1 MPRKKATSKRANNE
15 GSVYKNKRGLWVA
28 QATIG
33 YDENGKQIRKAVSGK
48 TRAEAIANLAPYL
61 PKNGARKQLIQQD
74 MLLQKHMQFWLMK
87 YKKRTIAARTF
98 ERYIVNAKRYIYPHM
113 GDYLPQNITTNLLQD
128 FLGGMLDNGYA
139 LDTVKHIKYQ
149 LGQYFEYCI
158 DEEIID
164 KNPVSKVR
172 LQSRERKTKDAAEQ
186 QEYKAIPEELRDRF
200 LQAIG
205 TSVLFKPLC
214 LTSMFA
220 GLRIGEAL
228 ALKWKDFDEK
238 NKTLSVV
245 RAQTVEPTFDE
256 NGNITKREYVVGKT
270 KTAGSV
276 RVLPIP
282 DLLVDALKEWKKLRT
297 MQELMTKAP
306 VSKADDFIFA
316 NNNGEMRSYHG
327 TRTMFNRLLKK
338 HGLEDAGIHFYKL
351 RHTFSNTL
359 FEAQENPKV
368 IQMLMG
374 HKKVETTMI
383 YNTATTNKYL
393 QKAVDVFDERYV
405 PSEQQATEPQPAENP
420 LWRFQTKM
428 EKATAILSCKISRG
442 LWTITAYPLWT
453 NLWKPWTTTDQSRG
467 AEKTL
472 KCNGQLKSHRL
483 FGRWLSSY

>member
-1 MPRKKATSKRANNE
+1 MPRKKSTSKRANNE
-15 GSVYKNKRGLWVA
+15 GSVYKNKRGLWIA

-48 TRAEAIANLAPYL
+48 TRSDAIANLAPYL
-61 PKNGARKQLIQQD
+61 PKNGARKQLILQD
-74 MLLQKHMQFWLMK
+74 MPLRSHMQFWMMK

-98 ERYIVNAKRYIYPHM
+98 ERYIGNAKRYIYPYM
-113 GDYLPQNITTNLLQD
+113 GNYLPQNITTNLLQD
-128 FLGGMLDNGYA
+128 FLGGMLDKGFA

-149 LGQYFEYCI
+149 LRQYFEYCI

-164 KNPVSKVR
+164 KNPVGKVR
-172 LQSRERKTKDAAEQ
+172 LQTKERKTGQAAEQ

-205 TSVLFKPLC
+205 ASALFKPLC

-220 GLRIGEAL
+220 GLRIGEVL

-238 NKTLSVV
+238 NQTLSVV

-256 NGNITKREYVVGKT
+256 NGNVTKREYMVGKT
-270 KTAGSV
+270 KTAGST
-276 RVLPIP
+276 RVIPIP
-282 DLLVDALKEWKKLRT
+282 DLLCNILHEWKTLRVL
-297 MQELMTKAP
+297 QELMTKAP
-306 VSKADDFIFA
+306 VSKPDDFIFA
-316 NNNGEMRSYHG
+316 NNQGNMRSYYG

-338 HGLEDAGIHFYKL
+338 HGMEDMEIHFYRL

-393 QKAVDVFDERYV
+393 QKAVDVFDERYA
-405 PSEQQATEPQPAENP
+405 PSEPVPAPQPAEKPSAAVAGENKENSGNE
-420 LWRFQTKM
+420 LLQN
-428 EKATAILSCKISRG
+428 ISRLLG
-442 LWTITAYPLWT
+442 EYNVSSLDELMKAMDGERP
-453 NLWKPWTTTDQSRG
+453 
-467 AEKTL
+467 
-472 KCNGQLKSHRL
+472 KSNK
-483 FGRWLSSY
+483 

>member
-1 MPRKKATSKRANNE
+1 MQRKKSTSKRANNE
-15 GSVYKNKRGLWVA
+15 GSIYQNKQGLWIA

-33 YDENGKQIRKAVSGK
+33 YNENGKQIRKAVSGK
-48 TRAEAIANLAPYL
+48 TRSEAIANLAPYL
-61 PKNGARKQLIQQD
+61 PKGGARKQLIRQD
-74 MLLQKHMQFWLMK
+74 MPLRKHMQFWMLK
-87 YKKRTIAARTF
+87 YKKRTVALRTF
-98 ERYIVNAKRYIYPHM
+98 ERYIVNATRYIYPYM

-128 FLGGMLDNGYA
+128 FLGWMLDNGYA

-172 LQSRERKTKDAAEQ
+172 LQTRERKTGQAAEE

-205 TSVLFKPLC
+205 TNALFKPLC

-220 GLRIGEAL
+220 GLRIGEVL
-228 ALKWKDFDEK
+228 ALKWKDYDEK
-238 NKTLSVV
+238 RKTLSVV

-256 NGNITKREYVVGKT
+256 NGNIIKREYIIGKT

-276 RVLPIP
+276 RVIPIP
-282 DLLVDALKEWKKLRT
+282 DLLVNALHEWKTLRM

-316 NNNGEMRSYHG
+316 NNQGKMRSYHG

-393 QKAVDVFDERYV
+393 QKAVDVFDERYA
-405 PSEQQATEPQPAENP
+405 SNDQQIP
-420 LWRFQTKM
+420 
-428 EKATAILSCKISRG
+428 IS
-442 LWTITAYPLWT
+442 
-453 NLWKPWTTTDQSRG
+453 QS
-467 AEKTL
+467 AEKPSVAVSDGNDENHGNEFLQNIARLLDICHVSSLDELMNAIDGT
-472 KCNGQLKSHRL
+472 QPKS
-483 FGRWLSSY
+483 SK

>member
-61 PKNGARKQLIQQD
+61 PKNGARKQLIQQN
-74 MLLQKHMQFWLMK
+74 MSLQNHMQFWLMK
-87 YKKRTIAARTF
+87 YKRRTIAPRTF
-98 ERYIVNAKRYIYPHM
+98 ERYIVNAKRYIYPYM
-113 GDYLPQNITTNLLQD
+113 GNYLPQNISPNLLQD

-164 KNPVSKVR
+164 KNPVNKVR
-172 LQSRERKTKDAAEQ
+172 LQSRERKTKDAAEE

-220 GLRIGEAL
+220 GLRIGEVL

-245 RAQTVEPTFDE
+245 RTQTVEPTFDE
-256 NGNITKREYVVGKT
+256 NGNITKRNTSSVRQRRQAACASAYSGFTCRSIERME
-270 KTAGSV
+270 KTARNAG
-276 RVLPIP
+276 
-282 DLLVDALKEWKKLRT
+282 
-297 MQELMTKAP
+297 
-306 VSKADDFIFA
+306 ADDQSS
-316 NNNGEMRSYHG
+316 R
-327 TRTMFNRLLKK
+327 
-338 HGLEDAGIHFYKL
+338 
-351 RHTFSNTL
+351 
-359 FEAQENPKV
+359 
-368 IQMLMG
+368 
-374 HKKVETTMI
+374 
-383 YNTATTNKYL
+383 
-393 QKAVDVFDERYV
+393 
-405 PSEQQATEPQPAENP
+405 EQ
-420 LWRFQTKM
+420 
-428 EKATAILSCKISRG
+428 G
-442 LWTITAYPLWT
+442 
-453 NLWKPWTTTDQSRG
+453 
-467 AEKTL
+467 
-472 KCNGQLKSHRL
+472 
-483 FGRWLSSY
+483 

>member
-1 MPRKKATSKRANNE
+1 MADERKRRRQQLCRVKKATSKRANNE

-61 PKNGARKQLIQQD
+61 PKNGARKQLIQQN
-74 MLLQKHMQFWLMK
+74 MSLQNHMQFWLMK
-87 YKKRTIAARTF
+87 YKRRTIAPRTF
-98 ERYIVNAKRYIYPHM
+98 ERYIVNAKRYIYPYM
-113 GDYLPQNITTNLLQD
+113 GNYLPQNISPNLLQD

-164 KNPVSKVR
+164 KNPVNKVR
-172 LQSRERKTKDAAEQ
+172 LQSRERKTKDAAEE

-220 GLRIGEAL
+220 GLRIGEVL

-245 RAQTVEPTFDE
+245 RTQTVEPTFDE

-282 DLLVDALKEWKKLRT
+282 DLLVEALKEWKKLRV

-327 TRTMFNRLLKK
+327 TRTMFMRLLKK

-368 IQMLMG
+368 IQTLMG

-393 QKAVDVFDERYV
+393 QKAGDVFDERYA
-405 PSEQQATEPQPAENP
+405 PSEQQVTAAQPSEKSFAAISDENEESHGDQFLQNVARLMDEYGVSTLDELMEAMDDDHP
-420 LWRFQTKM
+420 KPRRTKDFEM
-428 EKATAILSCKISRG
+428 
-442 LWTITAYPLWT
+442 
-453 NLWKPWTTTDQSRG
+453 
-467 AEKTL
+467 
-472 KCNGQLKSHRL
+472 
-483 FGRWLSSY
+483 

>member
-1 MPRKKATSKRANNE
+1 MPRKKSTSKRANNE

-48 TRAEAIANLAPYL
+48 TRSDAIANLAPYL
-61 PKNGARKQLIQQD
+61 PKNGARKQLILQD
-74 MLLQKHMQFWLMK
+74 MPLRSHMQFWMMK

-98 ERYIVNAKRYIYPHM
+98 ERYIGNAKRYIYPYM
-113 GDYLPQNITTNLLQD
+113 GNYLPQNISTNLLQD
-128 FLGGMLDNGYA
+128 FLGGMLDKGFA

-149 LGQYFEYCI
+149 LRQYFEYCI

-164 KNPVSKVR
+164 KNPVGKVR
-172 LQSRERKTKDAAEQ
+172 LQTKERKTGQAAEQ

-200 LQAIG
+200 LQAIS

-220 GLRIGEAL
+220 GLRIGEVL

-238 NKTLSVV
+238 KQTLSVV

-256 NGNITKREYVVGKT
+256 NGNVTKREYMVGKT
-270 KTAGSV
+270 KTAGST
-276 RVLPIP
+276 RVIPIP
-282 DLLVDALKEWKKLRT
+282 DLLCSILHEWKTLRVL
-297 MQELMTKAP
+297 QELMAKVP
-306 VSKADDFIFA
+306 VSKSDDFIFA
-316 NNNGEMRSYHG
+316 NNQGKMRSYYG

-338 HGLEDAGIHFYKL
+338 HGMEDMGIHFYRL

-393 QKAVDVFDERYV
+393 QKAVDVFDERYA
-405 PSEQQATEPQPAENP
+405 PSEPVPAPQPAEKPSAAVAGENKENSGNE
-420 LWRFQTKM
+420 LLQN
-428 EKATAILSCKISRG
+428 ISRLLG
-442 LWTITAYPLWT
+442 EYNVSSLDELMKAMDGERP
-453 NLWKPWTTTDQSRG
+453 
-467 AEKTL
+467 
-472 KCNGQLKSHRL
+472 KSNK
-483 FGRWLSSY
+483 

>member
-74 MLLQKHMQFWLMK
+74 MSLQKHMQFWLMK

-220 GLRIGEAL
+220 GLRIGEVL

-256 NGNITKREYVVGKT
+256 DGNITKREYVVGKT

-282 DLLVDALKEWKKLRT
+282 DLLVDALKEWKKRQRLRAACACCPFPIC
-297 MQELMTKAP
+297 L
-306 VSKADDFIFA
+306 S
-316 NNNGEMRSYHG
+316 
-327 TRTMFNRLLKK
+327 
-338 HGLEDAGIHFYKL
+338 
-351 RHTFSNTL
+351 
-359 FEAQENPKV
+359 
-368 IQMLMG
+368 ML
-374 HKKVETTMI
+374 
-383 YNTATTNKYL
+383 
-393 QKAVDVFDERYV
+393 
-405 PSEQQATEPQPAENP
+405 
-420 LWRFQTKM
+420 
-428 EKATAILSCKISRG
+428 
-442 LWTITAYPLWT
+442 
-453 NLWKPWTTTDQSRG
+453 
-467 AEKTL
+467 
-472 KCNGQLKSHRL
+472 
-483 FGRWLSSY
+483 